1 MQNLKSLQ
9 KRNVLSSILQ
19 DLEFLKLIKKK
30 CFKFIFA
37 ESNKFN
43 KLTYYKFIKLLFAT
57 LKEAC
62 KAELKGVF

>member
-9 KRNVLSSILQ
+9 KRSVLSSILQ
-19 DLEFLKLIKKK
+19 DAEFKKLIKKK
-30 CFKFIFA
+30 CFKFIFIEA
-37 ESNKFN
+37 NKFN
-43 KLTYYKFIKLLFAT
+43 KLTCYKLNKLLFVT